1 MNKAWKTYTEA
12 LFRRMPSLRNTLGKG
27 ASEDEIRA
35 AEEEI
40 GIVFPEML
48 RTLYLDNNGDTGES
62 VCGMMLGF
70 GFYDLDTLCSEWR
83 SWKETAER
91 MDETDLTGS
100 RFTSEPV
107 ECIKRRYA
115 DPLWIPICGD
125 GGGNHIGIDLDPDVK
140 GRVGQVINFGRD
152 EESKT
157 VLAES
162 LNAFLER
169 LTRIVNSD
177 DFFIGEFDGD
187 EIILLG
193 SDDEEEGSHLTDYLR
208 KDDSVK

>member
-70 GFYDLDTLCSEWR
+70 GFYDLDFSA
-83 SWKETAER
+83 TA
-91 MDETDLTGS
+91 GS
-100 RFTSEPV
+100 R
-107 ECIKRRYA
+107 
-115 DPLWIPICGD
+115 
-125 GGGNHIGIDLDPDVK
+125 
-140 GRVGQVINFGRD
+140 
-152 EESKT
+152 
-157 VLAES
+157 
-162 LNAFLER
+162 
-169 LTRIVNSD
+169 LTAPCCARPCARCA
-177 DFFIGEFDGD
+177 
-187 EIILLG
+187 
-193 SDDEEEGSHLTDYLR
+193 T
-208 KDDSVK
+208 